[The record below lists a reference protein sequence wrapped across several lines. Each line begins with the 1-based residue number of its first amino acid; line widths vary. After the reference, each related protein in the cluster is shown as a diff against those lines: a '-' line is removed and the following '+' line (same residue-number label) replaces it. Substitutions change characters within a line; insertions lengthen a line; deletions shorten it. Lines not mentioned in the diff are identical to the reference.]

1 MPYANLTY
9 EMLGPAIFL
18 SAGFAFLLLYMH
30 DRTQLPALRLSGAY
44 FASLFGFVAV
54 MLVDSDLQPAFQ
66 AAILVSLFSGHFLL
80 VWGVASLFGKKFPW
94 LAFWL
99 SVAVVLSLIIYANAS
114 GAMFWLRF
122 TAISGFTALVDLMC
136 CVLVWRARSHRV
148 DIVVALVFLAQAALT
163 LNRIVLIQLSEID
176 LSTHSVFK
184 ISDFAPSMQ
193 TENAIFAIVIGLA
206 LFSRY
211 SVTLVMQLRRLA
223 DTDPLTGL
231 LNRRAFEAKVQA
243 LRAASAPL
251 PTGLIICDID
261 HFKRVNDSHGHEV
274 GDRSLKAFAELLERE
289 TPDTAICTRLG
300 GEEFCIVL
308 AGVNNEAIRLQA
320 THLRRAVEQLQIAIR
335 SGNLS
340 LTASFG
346 CCKLEPGDDLRTA
359 MGNADAAV
367 YQAKK
372 DGRNLVREVAQTGA
386 TAEQT
391 KVA

>member
-1 MPYANLTY
+1 
-9 EMLGPAIFL
+9 MLGPAIFL

-184 ISDFAPSMQ
+184 NSDFAPSMQ

-335 SGNLS
+335 GGNLS

-372 DGRNLVREVAQTGA
+372 DGRNLVREVAQTVA

>member
-1 MPYANLTY
+1 MPFANLTY

-18 SAGFAFLLLYMH
+18 SAGFAFLLLYVH
-30 DRTQLPALRLSGAY
+30 DRTQLAALRLSGAY
-44 FASLFGFVAV
+44 FVSLFGFVAV

-80 VWGVASLFGKKFPW
+80 VWGVASLVGKEFPR
-94 LAFWL
+94 LAFGL

-122 TAISGFTALVDLMC
+122 AAISGFTVLVDLMC
-136 CVLVWRARSHRV
+136 GLLVWRARSHRV

-163 LNRIVLIQLSEID
+163 LNRIVLIQLSELD

-184 ISDFAPSMQ
+184 NSDFAPSMQ

-223 DTDPLTGL
+223 ETDPLTGL

-261 HFKRVNDSHGHEV
+261 HFKRVNDNHGHEV

-335 SGNLS
+335 GGDLS

-359 MGNADAAV
+359 MVNADAAV

-372 DGRNLVREVAQTGA
+372 DGRNLVREAAQTVA
-386 TAEQT
+386 TAEQI

>member
-1 MPYANLTY
+1 MPFANLTY

-44 FASLFGFVAV
+44 FASLFGFIAV
-54 MLVDSDLQPAFQ
+54 MLVDSDLQPGFQ

-80 VWGVASLFGKKFPW
+80 VWGVASLFGKKFPR
-94 LAFWL
+94 LAFGL

-122 TAISGFTALVDLMC
+122 TAISGFTVLVDLMC

-148 DIVVALVFLAQAALT
+148 DIVVALAFLAQAALT

-184 ISDFAPSMQ
+184 NSDFAPSMQ

-231 LNRRAFEAKVQA
+231 LNRRAFETKVQA
-243 LRAASAPL
+243 LRAVSAPL

-320 THLRRAVEQLQIAIR
+320 THLRRAVEQLHVTIR
-335 SGNLS
+335 GGNLS

-346 CCKLEPGDDLRTA
+346 YCKLEPGDDLRTA
-359 MGNADAAV
+359 MVNADAAV

-372 DGRNLVREVAQTGA
+372 DGRNLVREAAQTVA
-386 TAEQT
+386 TAEQM

>member
-44 FASLFGFVAV
+44 SASLFGFVAV

-136 CVLVWRARSHRV
+136 CALVWRARSHRV

-184 ISDFAPSMQ
+184 NSDFAPSMQ

-335 SGNLS
+335 GGNLS

-372 DGRNLVREVAQTGA
+372 DGRNLVREVAQTVA